1 MATKK
6 LELTARCLVVSVMRR
21 LCDVVRRLFDRE
33 PALPK
38 SKVTPTDAKGIRD
51 RLKAFAGRYGSWA
64 DFLRTLNVPRTTGIA
79 WSRLNRPGVPEVPFL
94 LRLARK
100 ANLNL
105 NWLLL
110 GEGPVLRE
118 RPADDPAERVKA
130 ALEAELR
137 QSEDASPE
145 EFQAAWDRMIV
156 RGDWSKVEDE
166 ILRLAVDGVRPRF
179 QENLRLVRHYA
190 GLAHI
195 YNGLR
200 HVVEAY
206 SAAEPKRA
214 APLIK
219 QVERL
224 LSEPLVALGI
234 RATETAPG
242 NDRLTKGD
250 SHRHST

>member
-1 MATKK
+1 M
-6 LELTARCLVVSVMRR
+6 
-21 LCDVVRRLFDRE
+21 
-33 PALPK
+33 PK
-38 SKVTPTDAKGIRD
+38 SKVAPRDAKGIRD

-64 DFLRTLNVPRTTGIA
+64 KFLHRLRVPRTTGIA
-79 WSRLNRPGVPEVPFL
+79 WSRVGSPGVPEVPFL
-94 LRLARK
+94 LRLAREG
-100 ANLNL
+100 NVNL

-145 EFQAAWDRMIV
+145 EFQAAWDRMMF
-156 RGDWSKVEDE
+156 RGDWSKVEDV
-166 ILRLAVDGVRPRF
+166 ILKLAVDGVRPRF
-179 QENLRLVRHYA
+179 HENLRLVRHYA
-190 GLAHI
+190 GLAHV

-200 HVVEAY
+200 QVLEAY
-206 SAAEPKRA
+206 SARDPKRA

-224 LSEPLVALGI
+224 LAEPLVGLDI
-234 RATETAPG
+234 RANETYPSPGSEADAKSSTTE
-242 NDRLTKGD
+242 KV
-250 SHRHST
+250 